1 MTRSGL
7 AHDWSDNNE
16 EAMASRKLTAINCS
30 GWVLLGSSL
39 LAFALSYYRVGPDWM
54 PLIAVTLLVIGIIWW
69 LKAVPA
75 FRRQFRLDE
84 AARQHEATFTGD
96 YHATGDEGI
105 LRATS
110 LRLEPQSNRSVWL
123 SDDNKVVGSVVG
135 THEMG
140 RIWVTAIDS
149 DERVLLQLRCAN
161 PGAWYHY
168 GYKRKVRWLVAESN
182 YERTVGVI
190 ELRPTF
196 LGRFKWPITTEMDP
210 KFGQVK
216 AGVEWSR
223 MMVGPAGALVA
234 AVIPNLEHHATVF
247 MRSRPVCAISW
258 SGRSAVL
265 TFVHGEWEIS
275 ERQLAIGAAVLV
287 ACCPNYY
294 RHA

>member
-1 MTRSGL
+1 
-7 AHDWSDNNE
+7 
-16 EAMASRKLTAINCS
+16 MASRKLTVIKCI

-39 LAFALSYYRVGPDWM
+39 LAFALSYHGIGSDWM
-54 PLIAVTLLVIGIIWW
+54 PLIAVSLVVIDILWW

-75 FRRQFRLDE
+75 FSRQFRLE
-84 AARQHEATFTGD
+84 EATRQYEIAFRGNLN
-96 YHATGDEGI
+96 ATDDEEI

-110 LRLEPQSNRSVWL
+110 LRLEPESDRSVWL
-123 SDDNKVVGSVVG
+123 SEDNVVIGSVVG

-168 GYKRKVRWLVAESN
+168 GYKRKVRWSVAELN
-182 YERTVGVI
+182 DERTIGVI
-190 ELRPTF
+190 ELHPAF
-196 LGRFKWPITTEMDP
+196 LGRFKWPITTETNST
-210 KFGQVK
+210 FGQVK

-223 MMVGPAGALVA
+223 MMVAPAGALAA
-234 AVIPNLEHHATVF
+234 AVIPNLKHHATVF

-258 SGRSAVL
+258 SSQSAVL
-265 TFVHGEWEIS
+265 TFVHGELELD
-275 ERQLAIGAAVLV
+275 ERQLAIGAAVLL
-287 ACCPNYY
+287 ACCPKYY